1 MPYDTREN
9 AQKEYTLKIPQH
21 RHCRKCGKAFVG
33 EGYYC
38 SDECKKTD
46 GDAARKSLRRY
57 MILFIALVGISI
69 AAIVV
74 TQFLK

>member
-1 MPYDTREN
+1 MPYDTREE

-21 RHCRKCGKAFVG
+21 HHCRKCGKAFVG

-46 GDAARKSLRRY
+46 GEQARKSLRKY
-57 MILFIALVGISI
+57 IIIVAALWIVTI
-69 AAIVV
+69 AAIIVV
-74 TQFLK
+74 GI